1 MVARLIRGDRREE
14 FANKFSTVLGFFL
27 RINRYVSKFA
37 DKHIMDEDLG
47 GQEGESVR
55 LGKQWIIHRAQLSS
69 G

>member
-47 GQEGESVR
+47 GSVR

>member
-47 GQEGESVR
+47 GSVR
-55 LGKQWIIHRAQLSS
+55 LGKQWIIHSAQLSS